1 MQAGFLLAF
10 FQRKVAALISE
21 PGIDDPELVLLHGV
35 LTSMCQWFLKVESAG
50 RYLSAEEAQIIWD
63 THLQFLALNHVAM
76 AWFMAWLMM
85 LQFLHA
91 GHGVINLDR
100 CITNIIHL

>member
-1 MQAGFLLAF
+1 MKPHEAPELRIKAYAGRVLLAF

-63 THLQFLALNHVAM
+63 THLQFLALITLP
-76 AWFMAWLMM
+76 WL
-85 LQFLHA
+85 
-91 GHGVINLDR
+91 GS
-100 CITNIIHL
+100 